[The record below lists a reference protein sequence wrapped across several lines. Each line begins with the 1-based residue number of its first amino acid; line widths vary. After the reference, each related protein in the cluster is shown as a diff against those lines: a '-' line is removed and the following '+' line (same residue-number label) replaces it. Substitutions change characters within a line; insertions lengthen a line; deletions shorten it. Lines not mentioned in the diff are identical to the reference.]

1 MEFGR
6 RPIRVKDRKKAAALV
21 FLPLAV
27 FLLSGCQA
35 KDLLTGLKEMDDKVG
50 EAFNDFQIDRQN
62 ATINVLGGKNRDDKA
77 TTTEALT
84 EGQKRKIDD
93 WLDEKGLNRYGDDKN
108 AMYKGGTPLFDEETG
123 KPIDR
128 YEYILSRYPNLLQ
141 EIK

>member
-1 MEFGR
+1 M
-6 RPIRVKDRKKAAALV
+6 
-21 FLPLAV
+21 
-27 FLLSGCQA
+27 LSGCQA